1 MSHLIE
7 TRSKSEIDLKPVLGI
22 SPSSPCPETKLISFP
37 ILTDCSTE
45 IVKNM
50 IAHFNSTEQDY
61 PNYPNLSVLLKHSSL
76 HGMET
81 EMLAQVQENI

>member
-7 TRSKSEIDLKPVLGI
+7 TRSKSEIDLKLVLGT
-22 SPSSPCPETKLISFP
+22 SPSSPRPETKLISFP

-50 IAHFNSTEQDY
+50 IIHFNSTEQDY
-61 PNYPNLSVLLKHSSL
+61 PDYPHLSVL
-76 HGMET
+76 
-81 EMLAQVQENI
+81 

>member
-61 PNYPNLSVLLKHSSL
+61 PNYPNLSMLLKHSSL

-81 EMLAQVQENI
+81 ETLAQVQENI